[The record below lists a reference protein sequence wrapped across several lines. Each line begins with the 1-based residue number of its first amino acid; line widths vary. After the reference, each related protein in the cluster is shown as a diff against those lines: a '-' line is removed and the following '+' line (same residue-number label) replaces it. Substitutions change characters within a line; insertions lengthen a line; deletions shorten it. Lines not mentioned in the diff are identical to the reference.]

1 MAGRKKASCDRT
13 AHKCSSRREAGKPYM
28 AVPKDRVPT
37 SIRAAAWSMFDGDE
51 KSFRVPRDVIVL
63 FVSTM
68 GMFPILNGGKKKK
81 GGCNTTQISPFS
93 ELQYTFTHT
102 HHLPLF
108 FFGREQESYRQR
120 PSRQRGTEKGDRGL
134 DYSGGKFLLRFFK
147 GAGARERAREG
158 EKHKKTPEGGD
169 LFAEQP
175 GDLSSTGDR

>member
-1 MAGRKKASCDRT
+1 MAGRKKANCDRT

-37 SIRAAAWSMFDGDE
+37 STLPAAWSMFEGDE

-102 HHLPLF
+102 HNPFHF
-108 FFGREQESYRQR
+108 FFLEENKRATGRDPQGREGQR
-120 PSRQRGTEKGDRGL
+120 RGIE
-134 DYSGGKFLLRFFK
+134 
-147 GAGARERAREG
+147 A
-158 EKHKKTPEGGD
+158 
-169 LFAEQP
+169 
-175 GDLSSTGDR
+175 